1 VGRLTTASER
11 LYGRLPAPLQ
21 HVAVSAY
28 GYTWRRRRF
37 GGRFREY
44 RDGFAARAAWDAAR
58 WEAFQE
64 DRLRELAT
72 RAWEAP
78 HYREAWARAGLGR
91 SDVGSLTL
99 AQLPA
104 LPVVTK
110 DAVRLTPD
118 AFCIGGAPPR
128 DAAVSLTSGS
138 TGTPLTLYDTADDLR
153 RALALR
159 DARYEEVTGV
169 TYAMPR
175 ATFSGRRVEPAS
187 DSRGPFHR
195 FNLAERQVYF
205 SPYHLGPAT
214 AARYLEAIVKH
225 RPEWLTGYSTCLAD
239 LAHLALEQ
247 DLHCPPMR
255 AVITAGEPVSESLR
269 RDGPLVYGARVTE
282 EYGLA
287 EQVCFALECEHGSL
301 HLSPDAGIVEILDE
315 TDGRCAPGE
324 VGEIVATGF
333 VRESQPLV
341 RYRTGDLGSLAS
353 EPCACGRGTPVLASL
368 EGRVDDYV
376 VGADGR
382 RVGRLSHVPKGLP
395 GVLAMQFVQQ
405 RPGQVSAH
413 VVCENELDTAVATT
427 IRERLVERLGEG
439 MEIEVR
445 QVPDL
450 VRTPRGKIRGI
461 VRLPYEP
468 R

>member
-21 HVAVSAY
+21 HVAISAF

-37 GGRFREY
+37 GGRFQEY
-44 RDGFAARAAWDAAR
+44 RDGFASRAAWDAAK

-64 DRLRELAT
+64 NRLRELAT
-72 RAWEAP
+72 RAWDAP

-99 AQLPA
+99 SDLPA

-110 DAVRLTPD
+110 GAVRLTPD
-118 AFCIGGAPPR
+118 AFCVGGAPPR
-128 DAAVSLTSGS
+128 GASVSLTSGS

-159 DARYEEVTGV
+159 DARYEEFTGA
-169 TYAMPR
+169 TYALPR

-187 DSRGPFHR
+187 DSHGPFHR

-205 SPYHLGPAT
+205 SPYHLGPKT
-214 AARYLEAIVKH
+214 AAQYVDAIVKH
-225 RPEWLTGYSTCLAD
+225 RPEWITGYSTCLAD

-247 DLHCPPMR
+247 ELRSPPMR
-255 AVITAGEPVSESLR
+255 AVITTGEPVPESLR
-269 RDGPLVYGARVTE
+269 REGPLVYGARVTE

-287 EQVCFALECEHGSL
+287 EQVCFAIECEEGSL

-315 TDGRCAPGE
+315 ADELCARGE

-333 VRESQPLV
+333 VRESQLLV
-341 RYRTGDLGSLAS
+341 RYRTGDLGSLALG
-353 EPCACGRGTPVLASL
+353 PCACGRHTPILASL

-405 RPGQVSAH
+405 RPGQISAH
-413 VVCENELDTAVATT
+413 VVSENELDPAVAAT
-427 IRERLVERLGEG
+427 IRDRLVERLGEG
-439 MEIEVR
+439 MTIEVR
-445 QVPDL
+445 QVADL

-461 VRLPYEP
+461 IRLPYEP
-468 R
+468 A